1 MPAVVSIS
9 RLDGLLASFRPD
21 GREFELLCRWFLEND
36 PEFQADYE
44 KVWLWSDWPDRWGPD
59 RGIDLVALTRSG
71 QLVAVQA
78 KNYGA
83 AHSVTK
89 RDIDTFLSESNR
101 VEIAARVLVASTDLV
116 AASARQVMAEQEKP
130 VSTCLLSRMRQS
142 PVDWPATLQELAPGE
157 PPSATPR
164 DHQILALDA
173 IQRWAR
179 ANGVRGQVIMAC
191 ATGKTLVEIWA
202 AERLE
207 AQNVLVLVPTIPLLR
222 QFARDWPRQST
233 IERRLLRIC
242 SDKTAPDAEDIVRG
256 DELTGART
264 TDPGEIAAA
273 LRSGTPVLALCTYD
287 SSPALAD
294 AMRDAPGFSFDL
306 AIADEAHRCAG
317 LETSRHKTIL
327 NEKAIRAHR
336 RLFFTATPTV
346 YGTRDKSRAANK
358 NVRLAS
364 MDDRALFGP
373 VVHHLSFAEAIEQGL
388 LCPYQVA
395 VIPVDDDEVH
405 DLIKR
410 RRIVTA
416 DGAQNLEAAGLATQI
431 ACARAMRRFGC
442 RRIVAFHPTIAES
455 RRFGDHF
462 PVAVGLLSDDDR
474 PEGAIWSQH
483 VDGAG
488 MPHATRTRLL
498 DRFQAEQPEEYRLL
512 SNVRLLTEGVD
523 IPGIDAIAFIDTRR
537 GHGSIIQAVGRAVRT
552 APGKESG
559 TIVLPVVLRAGESFD
574 AALARSEHRTIVDI
588 LGALRSHDPDIVK
601 SLDDL
606 RYNAGPNDRT
616 PAKHGRFLIDA
627 PLQVGEEFA
636 AAVDIALTGAL
647 GLASQRPTRRRG
659 QHQEPRLLPE
669 AVPPSEDE
677 LIAIAINNISTLG
690 RCELLSEVP
699 AQVGDS
705 FPLGACWHEIKSR
718 WDAGSLDAYDR
729 DTIAYSL
736 SWLAPDLD
744 DYPSVQHEIAMLT
757 DADVPEQVAAQCRP
771 GGRYAERFP
780 EFVDWRDEELVDALR
795 QIQPLLTHAAMSPRI
810 RLRYVLLALRR
821 LAAAVSAA
829 TALRDDVW
837 WDDRSWSRAATDGF
851 IYGLQIANVGS
862 SPLEQPVEP
871 WSARDKPAAYL
882 LGRRE
887 AQALAPL
894 ARRMR
899 IYRFPGDAEA
909 VESRRWDEADI
920 AIDERL
926 DPLGWEIF
934 MLASARGDT
943 RGDALQ
949 LAMEGSRRL
958 RLKVRLDLRTRSIRE
973 LEE

>member
-1 MPAVVSIS
+1 MPAVGSAS
-9 RLDGLLASFRPD
+9 RLGGLLASFGRD

-36 PEFQADYE
+36 PEFQAEYE
-44 KVWLWSDWPDRWGPD
+44 QVWLWADWPERWGRD
-59 RGIDLVALTRSG
+59 RGIDLVALTHTG
-71 QLVAVQA
+71 ELVAVQG

-101 VEIAARVLVASTDLV
+101 VEVATRLLIASTDRV
-116 AASARQVMAEQEKP
+116 AGSARQVMAEQEKR

-142 PVDWPATLQELAPGE
+142 PVEWPASLLELTPAE
-157 PPSATPR
+157 PTRAIPR
-164 DHQILALDA
+164 DYQLVALEA
-173 IQRWAR
+173 IERWAH
-179 ANGVRGQVIMAC
+179 AGGVRGQVVMAC
-191 ATGKTLVEIWA
+191 GTGKTLVETWA
-202 AERLE
+202 AKRLE

-222 QFARDWPRQST
+222 QFARDWPRHSSA
-233 IERRLLRIC
+233 ERRLLRIC
-242 SDKTAPDAEDIVRG
+242 SDKTAPDAEDIIRG

-264 TDPGEIAAA
+264 TDVGEIAAV
-273 LRSGTPVLALCTYD
+273 LRSGDLVLALCTYD
-287 SSPALAD
+287 SSPVLAD
-294 AMRDAPGFSFDL
+294 AMRDAPEFAFDV

-327 NEKAIRAHR
+327 NETAIRARR

-373 VVHHLSFAEAIEQGL
+373 VVHHLSFAQAIEHGL

-442 RRIVAFHPTIAES
+442 RRIVVFHPTIAES
-455 RRFGDHF
+455 RRFGQHF
-462 PVAVGLLSDDDR
+462 PVAVALLSDDDR
-474 PEGAIWSQH
+474 PEGAIWSEH

-488 MPHATRTRLL
+488 MPYATRARVLE
-498 DRFQAEQPEEYRLL
+498 RFQAEQPEEYRLL
-512 SNVRLLTEGVD
+512 SNVKLLTEGVD
-523 IPGIDAIAFIDTRR
+523 VPGIDAIAFIDTRR

-552 APGKESG
+552 APGKEFG
-559 TIVLPVVLRAGESFD
+559 TIVLPIVLRAGESFD

-606 RYNAGPNDRT
+606 RFNAGPDDRT
-616 PAKHGRFLIDA
+616 PTKHGRFLIDA

-636 AAVDIALTGAL
+636 AAVDVALTGAL
-647 GLASQRPTRRRG
+647 GLASQRPVGRQALR
-659 QHQEPRLLPE
+659 QEPRLLPE
-669 AVPPSEDE
+669 AAPPSEDE
-677 LIAIAINNISTLG
+677 LIALAVNHISSLG
-690 RCELLSEVP
+690 RWELLSEVP
-699 AQVGDS
+699 GQAGDS
-705 FPLGACWHEIKSR
+705 FPLEACWREVKRR
-718 WDAGSLDAYDR
+718 WDAGSLQTIDR
-729 DTIAYSL
+729 EAIAYSL

-744 DYPSVQHEIAMLT
+744 DHPHIQREIAALT

-771 GGRYAERFP
+771 GGRYAARLP

-795 QIQPLLTHAAMSPRI
+795 QIQPVLSHAAMSPRL

-829 TALRDDVW
+829 DALRDDVS
-837 WDDRSWSRAATDGF
+837 WDDRSWSRAVTDGF
-851 IYGLQIANVGS
+851 VHGLQVANAGP
-862 SPLEQPVEP
+862 SPLQQPVEP
-871 WSARDKPAAYL
+871 WSARDKPEAYL
-882 LGRRE
+882 VGRQE
-887 AQALAPL
+887 AEALAPL

-899 IYRFPGDAEA
+899 IYRFSGAAEA
-909 VESRRWDEADI
+909 VESRHWDEEYMDA
-920 AIDERL
+920 DERL
-926 DPLGWEIF
+926 DAVGWEIF

-943 RGDALQ
+943 RADALQ
-949 LAMEGSRRL
+949 LAMEGSHRR
-958 RLKVRLDLRTRSIRE
+958 RLKVRLDLRARSIRE
-973 LEE
+973 LEK